1 MDKANKAILGVV
13 AILAVGVFVI
23 CAGTAGYLLGTRQA
37 QQRGQFPFRL
47 TYRKALTGS
56 GYVEQFHN
64 ISRRPQSAKVTLY
77 NPTINLT
84 KVYSVVVDPRDF
96 KEIGYLQGWT
106 FTAGDKITVECNG
119 DAYFFIVP

>member
-1 MDKANKAILGVV
+1 MDKWNEARRAIGV
-13 AILAVGVFVI
+13 ILLVIVVGAM
-23 CAGTAGYLLGTRQA
+23 CYLFGIKQA

-77 NPTINLT
+77 NPTLNLT
-84 KVYSVVVDPRDF
+84 RVYSVVVDPRDF

-119 DAYFFIVP
+119 DAYFFVVP